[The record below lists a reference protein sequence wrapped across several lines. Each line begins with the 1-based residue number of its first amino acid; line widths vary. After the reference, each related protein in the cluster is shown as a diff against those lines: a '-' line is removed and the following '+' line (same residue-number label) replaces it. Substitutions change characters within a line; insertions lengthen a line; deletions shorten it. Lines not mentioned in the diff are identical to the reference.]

1 MIMSRS
7 SGPASP
13 NSGRVGL
20 FTLISYVFPSLALAA
35 VGMPLV
41 VHLPNFYASKEM
53 GLSLV
58 VTGAVFT
65 ILRTL
70 DVVIDPVAGY
80 VSDRLKT
87 RFGRRRPMLA
97 LGAPILAI
105 GIWMVF
111 VPGGA
116 VSPVHLGVSL
126 FVMYLG
132 WSMCVIPHLSW
143 GSELSTDYHERTR
156 IYGWSQAFTVAGMMG
171 VLVLPAIL
179 EHMGVSHHSTQI
191 MAMAIFSVAMLALG
205 VGLCVAKVPEPQVKL
220 SAHAPLLP
228 TLRFLFKNRAMLQ
241 VMGIDF
247 TESLNQGA
255 RGAMFF
261 YFARIALGLP
271 KEANT
276 LLLIYFITGVICT
289 PFWMALS
296 RRIGKHR
303 ALITA
308 YVVGFCMA
316 PLLFVIPTGNFWIA
330 ALVLAL
336 SGANYGAPAFLV
348 RSMMA
353 DVADADAAEN
363 HAERAGLMYSFL
375 SLTAKFGVGLSVFVT
390 FLALSLIGFDPK
402 AAEIP
407 ANLALHLRTV
417 YVVTPVLLGLVS
429 LVLTLGFPIDE
440 AKQRAYRAEIE
451 RRRAEAPDS
460 DVPTDEP
467 APAPDTAPV
476 VLLKGPAE

>member
-1 MIMSRS
+1 MQ
-7 SGPASP
+7 ASDRVKG
-13 NSGRVGL
+13 SGRVSF
-20 FTLISYVFPSLALAA
+20 FTLLSYVLPSLALAA

-80 VSDRLKT
+80 ISDRLKT

-97 LGAPILAI
+97 LGAPLLAV

-111 VPGGA
+111 VPGGP
-116 VSPVHLGVSL
+116 VSAVHLGFSL

-132 WSMCVIPHLSW
+132 WSMCVIPHVSW
-143 GSELSTDYHERTR
+143 GSELSSDYHERTR
-156 IYGWSQAFTVAGMMG
+156 IYGWSQASTVAGMMG

-179 EHMGVSHHSTQI
+179 EHMGVTLHSTQI
-191 MAMAIFSVAMLALG
+191 MAMAIFSVVTLMIG
-205 VGLCVAKVPEPQVKL
+205 VGLCVAKVPEPEVKL

-228 TLRFLFKNRAMLQ
+228 TLRFLFKNRAMVQ

-261 YFARIALGLP
+261 YFARIALDLP

-276 LLLIYFITGVICT
+276 LLMIYFITGVLCT

-308 YVVGFCMA
+308 YIFGFCMA
-316 PLLFVIPTGNFWIA
+316 PLLFFIPAGNVWIA

-336 SGANYGAPAFLV
+336 SGANYGAPAFLI

-353 DVADADAAEN
+353 DVADADTAEN

-375 SLTAKFGVGLSVFVT
+375 SLTAKFGVGLSVFIT
-390 FLALSLIGFDPK
+390 FVALSFIGFDPK
-402 AAEIP
+402 VAHVP
-407 ANLALHLRTV
+407 PNLAEHLRGV
-417 YVVTPVLLGLVS
+417 YVALPVILGLVS

-451 RRRAEAPDS
+451 RRRAEVPGDAADDAAPS
-460 DVPTDEP
+460 
-467 APAPDTAPV
+467 PDTAPV
-476 VLLKGPAE
+476 LLMKGPAE

>member
-1 MIMSRS
+1 MPRS
-7 SGPASP
+7 SGSASP
-13 NSGRVGL
+13 NSGRVGFL
-20 FTLISYVFPSLALAA
+20 TLISYVFPSLALAA

-70 DVVIDPVAGY
+70 DIVIDPVAGY
-80 VSDRLKT
+80 ISDRLKT

-97 LGAPILAI
+97 LGAPLLAI

-111 VPGGA
+111 VPGGP
-116 VSPVHLGVSL
+116 VSPMHLGVSL

-143 GSELSTDYHERTR
+143 GSELSSDYHERTR
-156 IYGWSQAFTVAGMMG
+156 IYGWSQAATVAGMMG
-171 VLVLPAIL
+171 VLVLPALL
-179 EHMGVSHHSTQI
+179 EHMGVTLHSTQI
-191 MAMAIFSVAMLALG
+191 MAMAIFSVVTLALG
-205 VGLCVAKVPEPQVKL
+205 VGLCVARVPEPEVKL

-228 TLRFLFKNRAMLQ
+228 TLRFLFKNRAMVQ

-261 YFARIALGLP
+261 YFARIALDLP

-276 LLLIYFITGVICT
+276 LLMIYFITGVICT
-289 PFWMALS
+289 PLWMALS

-308 YVVGFCMA
+308 YVFGFCVA
-316 PLLFVIPTGNFWIA
+316 PLLFIIPAGNVWVA

-336 SGANYGAPAFLV
+336 SGANYGAPAFLI

-353 DVADADAAEN
+353 DVADADTAEN

-375 SLTAKFGVGLSVFVT
+375 SLTAKFGVGLSVFIT
-390 FLALSLIGFDPK
+390 FVALSLIGFDPK
-402 AAEIP
+402 VAHVP
-407 ANLALHLRTV
+407 ANLPEHLRIV
-417 YVVTPVLLGLVS
+417 FVALPVILGFVS

-440 AKQRAYRAEIE
+440 AKQRTYRAEIE
-451 RRRAEAPDS
+451 RRRAEAQDS
-460 DVPTDEP
+460 DVSDA
-467 APAPDTAPV
+467 APVAPDTAPV
-476 VLLKGPAE
+476 ILMKGPAE

>member
-1 MIMSRS
+1 MQGSDRVKD
-7 SGPASP
+7 
-13 NSGRVGL
+13 SGRVSF
-20 FTLISYVFPSLALAA
+20 FTLVSYVLPSLALAA

-80 VSDRLKT
+80 ISDRLKT

-97 LGAPILAI
+97 LGAPLLGV

-111 VPGGA
+111 VPGGP
-116 VSPVHLGVSL
+116 VSAVHLGFSL

-143 GSELSTDYHERTR
+143 GSELSSDYHERTR
-156 IYGWSQAFTVAGMMG
+156 IYGWSQVSTVAGMMG

-179 EHMGVSHHSTQI
+179 EHMGVTLHSTQI
-191 MAMAIFSVAMLALG
+191 MAMAIFSVVTLAIG
-205 VGLCVAKVPEPQVKL
+205 VGLCVTKVPEPEVKL
-220 SAHAPLLP
+220 RAHAPLLP
-228 TLRFLFKNRAMLQ
+228 TLRFLFKNRAMVQ

-261 YFARIALGLP
+261 YFARIALDLP

-276 LLLIYFITGVICT
+276 LLMIYFITGVVCT
-289 PFWMALS
+289 PLWMALS

-308 YVVGFCMA
+308 YIFGFCMA
-316 PLLFVIPTGNFWIA
+316 PLLFFIPAGNVWIA
-330 ALVLAL
+330 AVVLAL
-336 SGANYGAPAFLV
+336 SGANYGAPAFLI

-353 DVADADAAEN
+353 DVADADTAQN

-375 SLTAKFGVGLSVFVT
+375 SLTAKFGVGLSVFIT
-390 FLALSLIGFDPK
+390 FVALSLIGFDPK
-402 AAEIP
+402 AAHVP
-407 ANLALHLRTV
+407 ANLPEHLRGV
-417 YVVTPVLLGLVS
+417 YVALPVILGLVS

-451 RRRAEAPDS
+451 RRRAEVPD
-460 DVPTDEP
+460 DVPP
-467 APAPDTAPV
+467 APSPDTAPV
-476 VLLKGPAE
+476 VLLEEPAE